1 MAMILT
7 TGMTLV
13 QQLQRVLFQLEE
25 ASAGITT
32 ADALWAT
39 LEVGGLD
46 LTLWTA
52 EEKAALASLIVHT
65 QEHIDNIKFWD
76 LSPSQ

>member
-7 TGMTLV
+7 TGTLLL
-13 QQLQRVLFQLEE
+13 QQIGQALLHLQY
-25 ASAGITT
+25 ASVAITT
-32 ADALWAT
+32 TEALWST

>member
-13 QQLQRVLFQLEE
+13 RDLQHTLFHLEQAAE
-25 ASAGITT
+25 GIVTIE
-32 ADALWAT
+32 ALWST